1 MSDSQ
6 LQNRHSRRNGNGTA
20 QAVTRSEELN
30 TVKGELNTV
39 KEQISRLQEKLEQ
52 TIRSKGQLFSLNCRL
67 VEDLKMANMPLT
79 QAYKVSNP
87 VPVDQIELHM
97 SESSLSGEYLTHWND
112 VMYFHAFPSSEIPV
126 KQSLPAVSPRICPHL

>member
-6 LQNRHSRRNGNGTA
+6 SQHIRPRRNGNGTDR
-20 QAVTRSEELN
+20 AVTRSEELT

-39 KEQISRLQEKLEQ
+39 KEQINKLQEKLEH
-52 TIRSKGQLFSLNCRL
+52 TIHSKGQLFTLNCRL

-87 VPVDQIELHM
+87 VLGGP
-97 SESSLSGEYLTHWND
+97 
-112 VMYFHAFPSSEIPV
+112 
-126 KQSLPAVSPRICPHL
+126 KRISYDI